1 MTTNKMYGFNKN
13 MSSIARKGATREESC
28 KMFSIDGLIAVEDYK
43 NISPGGDSGVD
54 GINLLYAKYYT
65 QEQLDNMSE
74 YDNTSVNQYGSGSYD
89 TCVRVELENQWR
101 HQRLSWDRFSEENMF
116 FIFAIKDSKDRLLDE
131 RFSDKFRIEEVRG
144 MADKFLHV
152 YEIDRSSYYTAK
164 KCENFDEAIEAIIND
179 SPIARSEYGM
189 KNWAEGAPFPV
200 RYYKSQQGKPSVSV
214 GGDGYVGDLGFEC
227 RGEAGWLSV
236 APGTKPGN
244 YTITLFGM
252 DVYLCLREGQSP
264 FIRDMVIPRM
274 GGYHIDP
281 IMKLNIRP
289 AMIFLDGEDLYE
301 ASVASIGQKIRQ
313 IKADRKDK
321 FEAAKAEALDAG
333 LSKKEIQQVIDLSP
347 KGKVIATLELAG
359 FIKTLLKDGDW
370 TIEMVKKYIAINK
383 DRAVKHESYLRASVL
398 RPEAMKG
405 YVWLVGKYEYDDNF
419 QFNWKAIKRAIDR
432 AYAWEYL
439 NDTLPG
445 YDIAFGDFDDFIDS
459 LKLFYDEYHE

>member
-1 MTTNKMYGFNKN
+1 MTTKKMYGYNKDK
-13 MSSIARKGATREESC
+13 SAIATKGAVREENS

-43 NISPGGDSGVD
+43 NVSPGGDSGVD

-65 QEQLDNMSE
+65 QDELNKMSE

-131 RFSDKFRIEEVRG
+131 RFSDEFRIEEVRG
-144 MADKFLHV
+144 VSGEFLHV
-152 YEIDRSSYYTAK
+152 YKIDRSSYHTAK
-164 KCENFDEAIEAIIND
+164 KCNNFDEAIEAILRN
-179 SPIARSEYGM
+179 SPIARAEYGM

-264 FIRDMVIPRM
+264 FIRDMVIPHM

-281 IMKLNIRP
+281 ITKLNIRP
-289 AMIFLDGEDLYE
+289 GSFFLDGKDLYE
-301 ASVASIGQKIRQ
+301 ASVASMSQKIRQ
-313 IKADRKDK
+313 IKADRKEK

-333 LSKKEIQQVIDLSP
+333 LTKKEVQEVINLSP
-347 KGKVIATLELAG
+347 KGKVISTLELAR
-359 FIKTLLKDGDW
+359 FIRTLLKDGDW

-383 DRAVKHESYLRASVL
+383 DRAAKHESYLRASVL

-405 YVWLVGKYEYDDNF
+405 FVWLVSKYQYDDTF
-419 QFNWKAIKRAIDR
+419 EFDWKKIKLVIDR
-432 AYAWEYL
+432 AYAWEYIR
-439 NDTLPG
+439 NVLPG
-445 YDIAFGDFDDFIDS
+445 YHLAFGDFDDFIDA